1 MYIARVPN
9 RSSPPAILLRESYR
23 VGGQVKTRTLANL
36 SRWSE
41 AKIQALSRVLKD
53 EPSAAPA
60 ERFEIERAL
69 PHGHIAAVLGMA
81 RKLGLDRLLPHRPT
95 RLAQLALA
103 MIVARVVAP
112 AAKLA
117 TARQLSPATAAH
129 SLGAVLDLG
138 AVDEDELYL
147 ALDLLLAAQPKVETA
162 LARRHLK
169 DGCLVLYDLTSS
181 YLEGRRCPLAH
192 HGYSRDGKPGKLQI
206 LFGLLCAADGCP
218 VAVEVFDGNLGDPAT
233 LAAQVEK
240 LKGRFRL
247 SRVVLVGDR
256 GMITQA
262 RIAADLKPAGLDW
275 LTALRAPAIQAL
287 AESGPLQLSLFDNRD
302 MGEIQS
308 PDYPGERLIVCRN
321 PALAAE
327 RGRKRAELLA
337 ATENDL
343 AAIAAAVARPRR
355 PLRGSAKIALRAGA
369 VLNRRKMAKHFALT
383 ISDTAFSVA
392 RDDATI
398 AREAALD
405 GVYVLRTNVAAAILD
420 TAAVVLSYKA
430 LATVERAFRSIKTLD
445 LEVRPIH
452 HRLADRVRG
461 HVFLCMLAYYLMWH
475 MRRAW
480 AELLFDD
487 DDRPGAAAARF
498 LTRRRRPGLARGAA
512 QGRRQAHRRWPPG
525 SQLPHPVARLGHPHA
540 QRRPPRRRT
549 TDCHARQ
556 THTNST
562 VRLRQ
567 ARDRHRTVGSTTL
580 LQIALFRANQRLTI

>member
-275 LTALRAPAIQAL
+275 LTALRARRRSRLWPRADRCSSPCSITGTWARSNLPITQAS
-287 AESGPLQLSLFDNRD
+287 ASS
-302 MGEIQS
+302 
-308 PDYPGERLIVCRN
+308 C
-321 PALAAE
+321 
-327 RGRKRAELLA
+327 
-337 ATENDL
+337 
-343 AAIAAAVARPRR
+343 AAIRRWRLSGGASAPSCWPPPRTTSPPSPLPWRARAGPCAAAPKS
-355 PLRGSAKIALRAGA
+355 PS
-369 VLNRRKMAKHFALT
+369 
-383 ISDTAFSVA
+383 
-392 RDDATI
+392 
-398 AREAALD
+398 
-405 GVYVLRTNVAAAILD
+405 
-420 TAAVVLSYKA
+420 
-430 LATVERAFRSIKTLD
+430 ERAPCSI
-445 LEVRPIH
+445 
-452 HRLADRVRG
+452 
-461 HVFLCMLAYYLMWH
+461 
-475 MRRAW
+475 
-480 AELLFDD
+480 
-487 DDRPGAAAARF
+487 AAR
-498 LTRRRRPGLARGAA
+498 
-512 QGRRQAHRRWPPG
+512 WP
-525 SQLPHPVARLGHPHA
+525 
-540 QRRPPRRRT
+540 
-549 TDCHARQ
+549 
-556 THTNST
+556 ST
-562 VRLRQ
+562 SR
-567 ARDRHRTVGSTTL
+567 
-580 LQIALFRANQRLTI
+580 

>member
-240 LKGRFRL
+240 LKGRFQL

-430 LATVERAFRSIKTLD
+430 LATVERAFRSIKTLEPRSPPD
-445 LEVRPIH
+445 PPPSRRSRARPC
-452 HRLADRVRG
+452 L
-461 HVFLCMLAYYLMWH
+461 
-475 MRRAW
+475 
-480 AELLFDD
+480 
-487 DDRPGAAAARF
+487 
-498 LTRRRRPGLARGAA
+498 
-512 QGRRQAHRRWPPG
+512 
-525 SQLPHPVARLGHPHA
+525 
-540 QRRPPRRRT
+540 
-549 TDCHARQ
+549 
-556 THTNST
+556 ST
-562 VRLRQ
+562 
-567 ARDRHRTVGSTTL
+567 ACSPIT
-580 LQIALFRANQRLTI
+580 

>member
-487 DDRPGAAAARF
+487 DDRPAAAAARSS
-498 LTRRRRPGLARGAA
+498 PVAAA
-512 QGRRQAHRRWPPG
+512 QVSRA
-525 SQLPHPVARLGHPHA
+525 A
-540 QRRPPRRRT
+540 QRKAAGKRTADGRPVHSFR
-549 TDCHARQ
+549 
-556 THTNST
+556 
-562 VRLRQ
+562 
-567 ARDRHRTVGSTTL
+567 TL
-580 LQIALFRANQRLTI
+580 LQDLATLTRNVVRLGDAPPIVMLARPTPIQQYAFGKLAIAIAP

>member
-138 AVDEDELYL
+138 AVNEDELYL

-240 LKGRFRL
+240 LKGRFQL

-398 AREAALD
+398 AREAALN

-430 LATVERAFRSIKTLD
+430 LATVERAFRSIKTLN

-487 DDRPGAAAARF
+487 DDRPGAAAAKSS
-498 LTRRRRPGLARGAA
+498 PVAAA
-512 QGRRQAHRRWPPG
+512 QVSRA
-525 SQLPHPVARLGHPHA
+525 A
-540 QRRPPRRRT
+540 QRKAAGKRTADGRPVHSFR
-549 TDCHARQ
+549 
-556 THTNST
+556 
-562 VRLRQ
+562 
-567 ARDRHRTVGSTTL
+567 TL
-580 LQIALFRANQRLTI
+580 LQDLATLTRNVVRLGDAPPIVMLARPTPIQQYAFGKLAIAIAP

>member
-138 AVDEDELYL
+138 AVNEDELYL

-487 DDRPGAAAARF
+487 DDRPAAAAAKSS
-498 LTRRRRPGLARGAA
+498 PVAAA
-512 QGRRQAHRRWPPG
+512 QVSRA
-525 SQLPHPVARLGHPHA
+525 A
-540 QRRPPRRRT
+540 QRKAAGKRTADGRPVHSFR
-549 TDCHARQ
+549 
-556 THTNST
+556 
-562 VRLRQ
+562 
-567 ARDRHRTVGSTTL
+567 TL
-580 LQIALFRANQRLTI
+580 LQDLATLTRNVVRLGDAPPIVMLARPTPIQQYAFGKLAIAIAP